1 MRSITNS
8 VEKAGYSETLHSCNL
23 QLCSHKKYSME
34 QLYSLISNDLMA
46 LKAKFT
52 FPFQQW
58 PSQDQRKAARKLGLH
73 LYGLLS
79 SYILLS
85 PDKRLKVLTSTLSVV
100 QINSPV
106 LTA

>member
-1 MRSITNS
+1 MKLITDF
-8 VEKAGYSETLHSCNL
+8 VTKAGYSETLHSCNL
-23 QLCSHKKYSME
+23 QLCSHEKYFME

-52 FPFQQW
+52 LPFQQQ

-85 PDKRLKVLTSTLSVV
+85 PDERLKVVTFALSVV

-106 LTA
+106 STA

>member
-1 MRSITNS
+1 
-8 VEKAGYSETLHSCNL
+8 
-23 QLCSHKKYSME
+23 ME

-52 FPFQQW
+52 LPFQQR

-85 PDKRLKVLTSTLSVV
+85 PDERLKVITSILSVV
-100 QINSPV
+100 QINSSV
-106 LTA
+106 STA